1 MSSTRTDS
9 RVPWCAASQGAV
21 TVLVTAILLLQS
33 PGACTAAAQPP
44 TTTTTAAVGSITTPT
59 TAPRHVVNQPNLNA
73 LSPHINA
80 LAGPGVRYQ
89 HSGGPSDAGSD
100 VPGVPSFMS
109 APGGPYFYDA
119 DNGW

>member
-1 MSSTRTDS
+1 VS
-9 RVPWCAASQGAV
+9 
-21 TVLVTAILLLQS
+21 AIALLQS
-33 PGACTAAAQPP
+33 PGAGTAAAQPP
-44 TTTTTAAVGSITTPT
+44 TTTATTSAIGSNTSTT

-80 LAGPGVRYQ
+80 LAGPGVQYQ
-89 HSGGPSDAGSD
+89 HSGGPSDAGGD
-100 VPGVPSFMS
+100 VAGVPSFMS